1 IQDVGSPIPYVGG
14 FTTGAGDVY
23 ESIVASSADRPDVDF
38 DPRDGN
44 MRDEEAQ
51 EMRAANE
58 LYNALQRN
66 EGELSEPADSMLQQM
81 NGGDEPWPVLNGGE
95 KREVLRELDGDPI
108 YEQYLSDNNTEDRFD
123 NAAMDLLAGDSDE
136 VADHNKAAAE

>member
-1 IQDVGSPIPYVGG
+1 V
-14 FTTGAGDVY
+14 
-23 ESIVASSADRPDVDF
+23 
-38 DPRDGN
+38 
-44 MRDEEAQ
+44 
-51 EMRAANE
+51 RAANE

-95 KREVLRELDGDPI
+95 KREVLRELDGDHPM
-108 YEQYLSDNNTEDRFD
+108 YDQYFKDNNTENRFD

-136 VADHNKAAAE
+136 VADHNKAAAENFYHNKN